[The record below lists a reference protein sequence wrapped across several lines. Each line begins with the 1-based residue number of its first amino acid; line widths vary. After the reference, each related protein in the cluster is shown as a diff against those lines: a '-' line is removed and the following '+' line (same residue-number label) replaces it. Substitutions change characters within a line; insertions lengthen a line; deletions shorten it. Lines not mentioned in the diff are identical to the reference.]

1 MEWGYI
7 KIEESQDNQL
17 IVEAKLVNGTLWIT
31 KHGMADL
38 FNVFVSSV
46 DSNLRSI
53 FKSKLLYKDDVTRTH
68 KFVDKGH
75 QFKSKLLYKDDV
87 TRTHKFVNK
96 GHQCEMTLYN
106 LEALIFVSYRI
117 ASFEARAFREWVMK
131 ALTEYT
137 RKKPKKETEVLIVYN
152 LSSKLSNITLN

>member
-75 QFKSKLLYKDDV
+75 QF
-87 TRTHKFVNK
+87 
-96 GHQCEMTLYN
+96 EMTLYN